1 MKKHKIEEDLKLEK
15 ELNLKIQKELELD
28 AERRK
33 VECENFRQS
42 VFDYL
47 ESFIETRRHHEQI
60 EREKEKLNEEIMR
73 KFNEEQIK
81 NQKEFYK
88 KRKVVNEVARLGQ
101 LQQIY
106 EQKQNVLEE
115 LTKIKAENFKFNE
128 RENFERQKIIEENY
142 QKRLQAYHYGCE
154 LKEQKKSE
162 ELRNLAE
169 KQKLEETLMLAEKER
184 ERHET
189 MGREFAKSL
198 QDVLPLHPNLLIM
211 QKGFKYT
218 Y

>member
-1 MKKHKIEEDLKLEK
+1 MRLEK
-15 ELNLKIQKELELD
+15 ELNRKIQEQLERDL
-28 AERRK
+28 ASK
-33 VECENFRQS
+33 KLECENFRRS

-47 ESFIETRRHHEQI
+47 ESFVETRRHHDQV
-60 EREKEKLNEEIMR
+60 EREKKKLNEEIMK
-73 KFNEEQIK
+73 KFNEEQTAS
-81 NQKEFYK
+81 QKEFVK
-88 KRKVVNEVARLGQ
+88 KREIVNETARSGQ

-106 EQKQNVLEE
+106 EQKQSALEE
-115 LTKIKAENFKFNE
+115 LAKMKAENFEFNE
-128 RENFERQKIIEENY
+128 RESRERRRIIEENY

-184 ERHET
+184 ERKET

-211 QKGFKYT
+211 QKGFKYH